1 MIRVCLADDQALFRS
16 GLRALLDLFDE
27 IDVVAEAEDGEA
39 AVGAVL
45 ASKPDV
51 LLLDVRMPKLNGI
64 EVLKA
69 LQAREI
75 LPPTLLLTTF
85 EDDAAL
91 VEGVKAG
98 ARGYLLKG
106 VSPETLLEAVRTVAS
121 GQSYLYAPLIAELAR
136 DALSARQRDDKFE
149 MIEALTPREAEILK
163 LMASGIGNRAIADA
177 LSLSEGTVKNHV
189 SSVFAKLGVV
199 DRTNAVLR
207 AIAKGL
213 V

>member
-189 SSVFAKLGVV
+189 SSVFAKLGVA